1 MARPLKEISQKDF
14 EKLCGLQCTKE
25 EICGFFDVTDKT
37 LERWCR
43 RTYKLGFSEVFAQ
56 KRGAGKI
63 SLRRSQFEL
72 AKKNAN
78 MAIWLG
84 KQYLDQHIGRLV
96 PPAEQEVGVL
106 PPGAV
111 GYDQLVLRPLLHN
124 GQIRRDPVPQIE
136 DHVSAQAFDGL
147 AAYGELLAAERGHA
161 PEDEADG
168 HAHGLAGTD

>member
-37 LERWCR
+37 LERWCKR
-43 RTYKLGFSEVFAQ
+43 IYKQGFSEVFKQ

-63 SLRRSQFEL
+63 SLRRNQFEL

-84 KQYLDQHIGRLV
+84 KQYLDQREPDSRNDGK
-96 PPAEQEVGVL
+96 PQGAENNLLSAIMGAGEVDTDDL
-106 PPGAV
+106 PEV
-111 GYDQLVLRPLLHN
+111 
-124 GQIRRDPVPQIE
+124 E
-136 DHVSAQAFDGL
+136 
-147 AAYGELLAAERGHA
+147 
-161 PEDEADG
+161 
-168 HAHGLAGTD
+168 

>member
-84 KQYLDQHIGRLV
+84 KQYLGQREPDSKTDGK
-96 PPAEQEVGVL
+96 PPEAENNLLSAIMGAGEVDTDDL
-106 PPGAV
+106 PEV
-111 GYDQLVLRPLLHN
+111 
-124 GQIRRDPVPQIE
+124 E
-136 DHVSAQAFDGL
+136 
-147 AAYGELLAAERGHA
+147 
-161 PEDEADG
+161 
-168 HAHGLAGTD
+168 

>member
-43 RTYKLGFSEVFAQ
+43 RTYKLGFSEVFRQ

-63 SLRRSQFEL
+63 SLRRNQFEL

-84 KQYLDQHIGRLV
+84 KQYLDQREPDNRNDSKPQG
-96 PPAEQEVGVL
+96 AENNLLDAIMEAGEINTDDLSEV
-106 PPGAV
+106 
-111 GYDQLVLRPLLHN
+111 Q
-124 GQIRRDPVPQIE
+124 
-136 DHVSAQAFDGL
+136 
-147 AAYGELLAAERGHA
+147 
-161 PEDEADG
+161 
-168 HAHGLAGTD
+168 